1 MMFRRILILSFLLLS
16 LVSGVT
22 MAQLPPQQGDHIL
35 FRGVVISASSQE
47 RLSGSQIF
55 INRLYITSSR
65 SDGTFSFFAFRL
77 DTIIFTM
84 LGYKPESLVVSD
96 TLKAREFLTGVY
108 LKADTIEIGEV
119 IILPRL
125 PNLRADMMNIKK
137 EPDPKLENAMSNIS
151 NAAYVG
157 RTTPSN
163 LGDPTFNYNYLRQR
177 QNISAY
183 EKGGI
188 ASEKSIALNPFI
200 LIPAAYML
208 LKGRPEVPTPPE
220 PRITQKD
227 LDDLN
232 KTFMQMRK
240 DKRQ

>member
-1 MMFRRILILSFLLLS
+1 MFRRLLILFFFILM
-16 LVSGVT
+16 LVPVVT
-22 MAQLPPQQGDHIL
+22 VAQLPVQQGDRIL
-35 FRGVVISASSQE
+35 FRGVVISASSEE
-47 RLSGSQIF
+47 RLPGSQIF
-55 INRLYITSSR
+55 INRSYITSSR
-65 SDGTFSFFAFRL
+65 PDGTFSFFAFKL
-77 DTIIFTM
+77 DTIIFTQ

-96 TLKAREFLTGVY
+96 TIKAREFLTGVY
-108 LKADTIEIGEV
+108 LKTDTIDIGEV
-119 IILPRL
+119 IILPRM
-125 PNLRADMMNIKK
+125 PNLKADMMNIKK
-137 EPDPKLENAMSNIS
+137 ESDPKLENAVSNIS
-151 NAAYVG
+151 NAAYIG

-163 LGDPTFNYNYLRQR
+163 LGDPTFNYNYLRQK

-208 LKGRPEVPTPPE
+208 LKGSPEAPTPPE
-220 PRITQKD
+220 PRISQKD

-240 DKRQ
+240 EKR

>member
-1 MMFRRILILSFLLLS
+1 MFRQKSILTIFLLCLIP
-16 LVSGVT
+16 GVIA
-22 MAQLPPQQGDHIL
+22 AQQSVGQADRIL

-47 RLSGSQIF
+47 RLSGSQVF
-55 INRLYITSSR
+55 INRSYITSSR
-65 SDGTFSFFAFRL
+65 PDGTFSFFAFRR
-77 DTIIFTM
+77 DTIVFTM
-84 LGYKPESLVVSD
+84 LGYSPESLVVSD

-108 LKADTIEIGEV
+108 LKTDTIEIGEV

-137 EPDPKLENAMSNIS
+137 ESDPQLENAISNIS

-157 RTTPSN
+157 RTTSSN

-208 LKGRPEVPTPPE
+208 LKGSPEAPAPPE
-220 PRITQKD
+220 PRISQKD

-232 KTFMQMRK
+232 NTFLQMRK
-240 DKRQ
+240 GKR

>member
-1 MMFRRILILSFLLLS
+1 MVKRISILSFYLLTL
-16 LVSGVT
+16 LPGIVS
-22 MAQLPPQQGDHIL
+22 AQVAVQPGDRIL
-35 FRGVVISASSQE
+35 FRGVVIAASTDE
-47 RLSGSQIF
+47 RLPGSQIF
-55 INRLYITSSR
+55 INRSYAASSQT
-65 SDGTFSFFAFRL
+65 DGTFSFFAFRL
-77 DTIIFTM
+77 DTILFTM
-84 LGYKPESLVVSD
+84 LGYKSESFVVSD

-108 LKADTIEIGEV
+108 LKTDTVDIGEV

-125 PNLRADMMNIKK
+125 PNLRADMMNIRKQS
-137 EPDPKLENAMSNIS
+137 DPQLENAVSNIS
-151 NAAYVG
+151 NAAYLG
-157 RTTPSN
+157 RTTSSN

-208 LKGRPEVPTPPE
+208 LKGLPEAPTPPE
-220 PRITQKD
+220 PRISQKD

-232 KTFMQMRK
+232 KVFMQMRR
-240 DKRQ
+240 DKK

>member
-1 MMFRRILILSFLLLS
+1 MIRHFSILIISLLTL
-16 LVSGVT
+16 LPRIVSG
-22 MAQLPPQQGDHIL
+22 QQSVQSGERIL
-35 FRGVVISASSQE
+35 FRGVVIATSSEE
-47 RLSGSQIF
+47 RLSGSQVF
-55 INRLYITSSR
+55 INRSYITSSR
-65 SDGTFSFFAFRL
+65 PDGTFSFFAFRL

-84 LGYKPESLVVSD
+84 LGYKPESFVVSD
-96 TLKAREFLTGVY
+96 TLKSREFLTGVY
-108 LKADTIEIGEV
+108 LRADTIDIGEV

-125 PNLRADMMNIKK
+125 PSLKADMMNIKK
-137 EPDPKLENAMSNIS
+137 ESDPQMDNAVSNIS
-151 NAAYVG
+151 NAAYIG

-163 LGDPTFNYNYLRQR
+163 LGDPSFNYNYLRQK
-177 QNISAY
+177 QNRDTY

-200 LIPAAYML
+200 LLPAAYML
-208 LKGRPEVPTPPE
+208 LKGLPEAPTPPE

-232 KTFMQMRK
+232 KTFMQMRR

>member
-1 MMFRRILILSFLLLS
+1 MLKRIFILSFYLLAL
-16 LVSGVT
+16 LPGIVSAQVT
-22 MAQLPPQQGDHIL
+22 LQPGDRIL
-35 FRGVVISASSQE
+35 FRGVVIATSSEE
-47 RLSGSQIF
+47 RLAGSQIF
-55 INRLYITSSR
+55 INRSYTTSSR
-65 SDGTFSFFAFRL
+65 TDGTFSFFAFRL
-77 DTIIFTM
+77 DTVIFTM
-84 LGYKPESLVVSD
+84 LGYKPESFVVSD

-108 LKADTIEIGEV
+108 LKSDTIDAGEV

-137 EPDPKLENAMSNIS
+137 ESDPKLENAVSNIS
-151 NAAYVG
+151 NAAYLG

-163 LGDPTFNYNYLRQR
+163 LGDPTFNYNYLRQK

-200 LIPAAYML
+200 LLPAAYML
-208 LKGRPEVPTPPE
+208 LKGMPEAPTPPE
-220 PRITQKD
+220 PRISQKD

-240 DKRQ
+240 EKK

>member
-1 MMFRRILILSFLLLS
+1 MFRRVSILSIFLLCL
-16 LVSGVT
+16 LPRVIT
-22 MAQLPPQQGDHIL
+22 AQQSEQQADRIL
-35 FRGVVISASSQE
+35 FRGVVISAGTEE
-47 RLSGSQIF
+47 RLPGSQVF
-55 INRLYITSSR
+55 INRSYITSSR
-65 SDGTFSFFAFRL
+65 PDGTFSFFAFRL
-77 DTIIFTM
+77 DTIVFSM

-108 LKADTIEIGEV
+108 LKTDTIEIGEI

-125 PNLRADMMNIKK
+125 PNLRADMMNLKK
-137 EPDPKLENAMSNIS
+137 ESDPKLENAMSNIS

-188 ASEKSIALNPFI
+188 ASEKSIALNPFV
-200 LIPAAYML
+200 LIPAAYLL
-208 LKGRPEVPTPPE
+208 LKGLPDAPTPPE
-220 PRITQKD
+220 PRISQKD

-240 DKRQ
+240 GKR

>member
-1 MMFRRILILSFLLLS
+1 MMQKRLPILFFLIISLLPGKLSAQQP
-16 LVSGVT
+16 VQSG
-22 MAQLPPQQGDHIL
+22 DRIL
-35 FRGVVISASSQE
+35 FRGVVIATTSEE

-55 INRLYITSSR
+55 INRSYITSSR
-65 SDGTFSFFAFRL
+65 PDGTFSFFALRR

-108 LKADTIEIGEV
+108 LKSDTIEIGEV

-125 PNLRADMMNIKK
+125 PNLRADMMNIKR
-137 EPDPKLENAMSNIS
+137 ESDPQLENAISNIS
-151 NAAYVG
+151 NAAYLG
-157 RTTPSN
+157 RTTTAN
-163 LGDPTFNYNYLRQR
+163 LGEPTFNYNYLRQR

-208 LKGRPEVPTPPE
+208 LHGLPEAPAPPE
-220 PRITQKD
+220 PRISQKD

-240 DKRQ
+240 SK

>member
-1 MMFRRILILSFLLLS
+1 MMRYRITVLFFFIISLLPGKLS
-16 LVSGVT
+16 
-22 MAQLPPQQGDHIL
+22 AQLPVQSGDRIL
-35 FRGVVISASSQE
+35 FRGVVIAATSDE

-55 INRLYITSSR
+55 INRSYITSSR
-65 SDGTFSFFAFRL
+65 PDGTFSFFAFRL

-84 LGYKPESLVVSD
+84 LGYEPESLVVSD

-108 LKADTIEIGEV
+108 LKSDTIEIGEV

-137 EPDPKLENAMSNIS
+137 ESDPKLENAVSNIS
-151 NAAYVG
+151 NASYLG
-157 RTTPSN
+157 RTTPAN

-208 LKGRPEVPTPPE
+208 LKGLPETPAPPE
-220 PRITQKD
+220 PRISQKD
-227 LDDLN
+227 LDELN

-240 DKRQ
+240 SK